1 MQIGLVKGRLFNT
14 ADSEGNSPV
23 AIISQTFAREFWPNE
38 DPIGRQ
44 VRFGEQHTVATI
56 VGVVS
61 DIMRNH
67 LRERG
72 SWQIY
77 VPLAQFPSST
87 LAFVV
92 RTSANPTMMSA
103 AIREAIWSID
113 QDQPISLAPLES
125 LIAVVDAGNRVMT
138 KLMIFF
144 GALAMFLGMI
154 GIYGVMVQLVSQ
166 RVHEIGIR
174 MALGASSGQVMRMVI
189 GSGLKLAI
197 VGIAVGVLVALGAA
211 RSLTALLYQVTP
223 NDPVTFISVPIL
235 FMVVAMAACYLPA
248 RRAMRVDPLAALRY
262 E

>member
-1 MQIGLVKGRLFNT
+1 
-14 ADSEGNSPV
+14 
-23 AIISQTFAREFWPNE
+23 
-38 DPIGRQ
+38 
-44 VRFGEQHTVATI
+44 
-56 VGVVS
+56 
-61 DIMRNH
+61 
-67 LRERG
+67 
-72 SWQIY
+72 
-77 VPLAQFPSST
+77 
-87 LAFVV
+87 
-92 RTSANPTMMSA
+92 MMSA

-211 RSLTALLYQVTP
+211 RSLTALLYQVAP
-223 NDPVTFISVPIL
+223 NDPVSFISVPIL
-235 FMVVAMAACYLPA
+235 FMAVAMAACYLPA

>member
-1 MQIGLVKGRLFNT
+1 
-14 ADSEGNSPV
+14 
-23 AIISQTFAREFWPNE
+23 
-38 DPIGRQ
+38 
-44 VRFGEQHTVATI
+44 
-56 VGVVS
+56 
-61 DIMRNH
+61 
-67 LRERG
+67 
-72 SWQIY
+72 
-77 VPLAQFPSST
+77 
-87 LAFVV
+87 
-92 RTSANPTMMSA
+92 
-103 AIREAIWSID
+103 
-113 QDQPISLAPLES
+113 
-125 LIAVVDAGNRVMT
+125 MT